1 MKKIFAVLL
10 TFVSSHNI
18 HSMDYVYSVLNFFG
32 LTNKPKMLNLT
43 YDKKNG
49 PLIRLVQ
56 RLEGRFQE
64 RTPVN
69 TLDVSINTLQ
79 ELEGFSVTGFPEGIN
94 IINYASRRRIIPE
107 PAADGKEFLEND
119 NSEMIYKTNCIS
131 KERPMPHIT
140 DYCYLLDEYDQ
151 DGTEL
156 SKKQQALLHFAR
168 IMAEKEKEWTS
179 WCTIQ
184 DDRIIQ
190 IQNHD
195 YKSMQMHVYKPK
207 NRQKPYLRQDI
218 HSPYY
223 KNIEK
228 NTYDNASEN
237 TTFHDELR
245 FLETQQH
252 KMELYWNI
260 KPEEEKKS
268 QYNDYR
274 KTLNLIKQEIAAFKK
289 DKNRIAFTRSC
300 LNNSKFILVQES
312 RKAYQKE

>member
-1 MKKIFAVLL
+1 
-10 TFVSSHNI
+10 
-18 HSMDYVYSVLNFFG
+18 
-32 LTNKPKMLNLT
+32 
-43 YDKKNG
+43 
-49 PLIRLVQ
+49 
-56 RLEGRFQE
+56 
-64 RTPVN
+64 
-69 TLDVSINTLQ
+69 
-79 ELEGFSVTGFPEGIN
+79 
-94 IINYASRRRIIPE
+94 
-107 PAADGKEFLEND
+107 
-119 NSEMIYKTNCIS
+119 
-131 KERPMPHIT
+131 
-140 DYCYLLDEYDQ
+140 
-151 DGTEL
+151 
-156 SKKQQALLHFAR
+156 
-168 IMAEKEKEWTS
+168 MAEKEKEWTS